1 MQTSTTRTKDLIPV
15 KFIFGWRETAVSSF
29 LEDVMKNKTLA
40 VGLLLAGTLGA
51 VATAQAVDT
60 RARFMAANCAYCH
73 GTNGKSNGAIP
84 SLAGLD
90 VKYFVDQMKAFRD
103 GSRPA
108 TVMAKH
114 ANGYTDAEYEALAKY
129 FNAIKP

>member
-1 MQTSTTRTKDLIPV
+1 MEEYMKKSLTLTLLIV
-15 KFIFGWRETAVSSF
+15 
-29 LEDVMKNKTLA
+29 
-40 VGLLLAGTLGA
+40 GTLGA
-51 VATAQAVDT
+51 VAAAQAEDT

-73 GTNGKSNGAIP
+73 GPDGKSRGAIP
-84 SLAGLD
+84 SLAGLE

-114 ANGYTDAEYEALAKY
+114 ALGYTDAEYEAMGKWFEAHK
-129 FNAIKP
+129 

>member
-1 MQTSTTRTKDLIPV
+1 MEK
-15 KFIFGWRETAVSSF
+15 
-29 LEDVMKNKTLA
+29 KTLA
-40 VGLLLAGTLGA
+40 VGLLIAGTLGA
-51 VATAQAVDT
+51 AFSAQAMDP

-73 GTNGKSNGAIP
+73 GTDGRSSGAIP

-108 TVMAKH
+108 TVMQKH
-114 ANGYTDAEYEALAKY
+114 ANGYTDAEYEAVAKY